1 MTYPIFIMPHRHF
14 KKRFSER
21 GGRKWVHDFAV
32 KLAAHMLKCTRKSD
46 RIEQYEKI

>member
-32 KLAAHMLKCTRKSD
+32 DAFGNLVDILD
-46 RIEQYEKI
+46 NG